1 MKLSNCPNGSP
12 CELKGRQICAHP
24 DRPKKNRSKC
34 VDYIPTPCDKCKL
47 KGHPYGN
54 MGKPESGVLVVSGSN
69 YDTHIEDIM
78 ARIGGASADLA
89 LPISYYCTTAVKC
102 VTDKKPSMALIRR
115 CNSYL
120 KKEIEIIKP
129 KFVLVVGDTAFKAL
143 LWDFELVTRR
153 KPEMD
158 ACAGSHIMKD
168 GILYFVVHDLR
179 SIKNDWV
186 KNQRLKEHLKDFIKY
201 VNGEKKV
208 KPVHYKEVDSEKDL
222 IYILEEAKKT
232 GRVSIDIET
241 DPLTAFLPA
250 SEILSISLTVKE
262 GESFCIPLS
271 WPTNKYFERWEF
283 TPKIN
288 IFLAILYIKK
298 IFSDLNIIKIFHNGA
313 YDITWLEHIFDCIV
327 KNYDDTMIMVFLMN
341 QNDKDRKG
349 LKFLTK
355 TNLDMGYYEYQIK
368 QYVGEGESYSNIP
381 PRVLMH
387 YNNCDT
393 DATLRLWNLF
403 RPKIKELHL
412 EDIHYKFM
420 IPNLR
425 GIINLQKTGIAINKT
440 LCVDMKYK
448 EEEKLIELFS
458 ELRTLPQVAKFERT
472 LGIEFKPSSPKHMFT
487 MVYGGE
493 LTSSE
498 EIPRKINPKTGKKV
512 GKKEYEKISYNGFNL
527 EPITVSAKN
536 SVTGKREQRVSFGK
550 KAIQKYL
557 KGIFKDIEYLDAIN
571 TYNLDSLP
579 SNTDIMKFI
588 RLISEI
594 SSIGTQLSNHIVPFI
609 DIWSK
614 TTDGCVHTSYDI
626 TGTTTGRLACVAKG
640 TMIEIVRDISK
651 FPKGIPIER
660 VNVGD
665 LAYTYDDDNNL
676 CLKKVKWAGRTG
688 HKKCVKIK
696 WKNTDGK
703 NKKGELILTPEH
715 KVRLVNK
722 KWCKAYDL
730 KFGDRILSLARVD
743 NVGYSD
749 LYGYSSQR
757 LRDHVFVANECI
769 GETKGLQVHHKD
781 GIKLNNVPD
790 NLQIMSMSEHQILHH
805 KLSGTN
811 LEDQLRRGEVNYTCG
826 LKKSIKKNTYF
837 SERVLANRPSKFRLL
852 RMLALC
858 AGRLLTV
865 VKTYNYDFDTFK
877 RYVESYSIDWREVRH
892 RYGADKKYLSKG
904 RVSKIV
910 QKFKTIPKVAKEL
923 RIGSD
928 LAKFLICRNNHIVVS
943 VEQDV
948 FYDVYNLEIEDTHK
962 YIANELCTSN
972 SRAPNLHN
980 LKREGFVKRAFVSRW
995 GDEGILL
1002 EFDYKQL
1009 ELFVMAIVSQ
1019 DPKFVY
1025 AFTHGL
1031 DLHTKTAANIVF
1043 HVLESLVTKQMRTN
1057 AKIINFGMMYL
1068 KTAFTLKEDLNVSE
1082 EEAQRIIDNFFTE
1095 YSGVKKYINTVI
1107 NTARSKG
1114 YVTTVMGRRRYLDYS
1129 SDPNGA
1135 DRQAVNTTIQSPA
1148 SDVCLTAIN
1157 QLERYHAQIAEDL
1170 TAKLVGKISD
1180 INQKE
1185 RDEAALICGTVHD
1198 SIIIDCK
1205 KKHINEIVK
1214 SSVLIMEHTNLKWIT
1229 IPLKVDVKYGHNL
1242 LDMKEYKE
1250 GETIEL

>member
-1 MKLSNCPNGSP
+1 MKSLVCPDES
-12 CELKGRQICAHP
+12 CKLKGQKTCAHP

-34 VDYIPTPCDKCKL
+34 VYYVPTPCDKCKL

-54 MGKPESGVLVVSGSN
+54 MGQPESGVLVVSGSN

-115 CNSYL
+115 CNSFL
-120 KKEIEIIKP
+120 KKEIKIIKP

-158 ACAGSHIMKD
+158 ACAGSHILKD
-168 GILYFVVHDLR
+168 GILYFVIHDLR

-186 KNQRLKEHLKDFIKY
+186 KNAKLKEHLKDFIKY

-208 KPVHYKEVDSEKDL
+208 KPVCYKEVESEKDL
-222 IYILEEAKKT
+222 VYILEEAKKT
-232 GRVSIDIET
+232 GRVSVDIET
-241 DPLTAFLPA
+241 DPLTAFLPT
-250 SEILSISLTVKE
+250 SEILSISFTVKE

-271 WPTNKYFERWEF
+271 WPTNKYFERWDF

-298 IFSDLNIIKIFHNGA
+298 IFTNPNITKIFHFGS
-313 YDITWLEHIFDCIV
+313 YDMTWLEHIFDCIIR
-327 KNYDDTMIMVFLMN
+327 NYDDTMIMVFLMN

-355 TNLDMGYYEYQIK
+355 TYLDMGYYEYQIK
-368 QYVGEGESYSNIP
+368 QYVGEGEPYSNIP
-381 PRVLMH
+381 PKVLMH

-412 EDIHYKFM
+412 ENIHYKFM

-448 EEEKLIELFS
+448 EEEKLVGLFS
-458 ELRTLPQVAKFERT
+458 KLRTLPQVANFERK
-472 LGIEFKPSSPKHMFT
+472 LGIEFKPSSPKHMFA

-498 EIPRKINPKTGKKV
+498 EVPRKINPKNGKKV
-512 GKKEYEKISYNGFNL
+512 GKKEFEKIDYNGFNL

-588 RLISEI
+588 RLVSEI
-594 SSIGTQLSNHIVPFI
+594 SSIETQLSNHIAPFI
-609 DIWSK
+609 DIWSM
-614 TTDGCVHTSYDI
+614 TIDGCVHTSYDI
-626 TGTTTGRLACVAKG
+626 TGTTTGRLAS
-640 TMIEIVRDISK
+640 RS
-651 FPKGIPIER
+651 P
-660 VNVGD
+660 
-665 LAYTYDDDNNL
+665 
-676 CLKKVKWAGRTG
+676 
-688 HKKCVKIK
+688 
-696 WKNTDGK
+696 
-703 NKKGELILTPEH
+703 
-715 KVRLVNK
+715 
-722 KWCKAYDL
+722 
-730 KFGDRILSLARVD
+730 
-743 NVGYSD
+743 
-749 LYGYSSQR
+749 
-757 LRDHVFVANECI
+757 
-769 GETKGLQVHHKD
+769 
-781 GIKLNNVPD
+781 
-790 NLQIMSMSEHQILHH
+790 NLQ
-805 KLSGTN
+805 
-811 LEDQLRRGEVNYTCG
+811 
-826 LKKSIKKNTYF
+826 
-837 SERVLANRPSKFRLL
+837 
-852 RMLALC
+852 
-858 AGRLLTV
+858 
-865 VKTYNYDFDTFK
+865 
-877 RYVESYSIDWREVRH
+877 
-892 RYGADKKYLSKG
+892 
-904 RVSKIV
+904 
-910 QKFKTIPKVAKEL
+910 
-923 RIGSD
+923 
-928 LAKFLICRNNHIVVS
+928 
-943 VEQDV
+943 
-948 FYDVYNLEIEDTHK
+948 
-962 YIANELCTSN
+962 
-972 SRAPNLHN
+972 N
-980 LKREGFVKRAFVSRW
+980 LKRDGFVKRAFVSRW

-1095 YSGVKKYINTVI
+1095 YSGVKKYIQLVI
-1107 NTARSKG
+1107 STARSRG
-1114 YVTTVMGRRRYLDYS
+1114 YVTTIMGRRRYLDYS

-1157 QLERYHAQIAEDL
+1157 QLETYHVQIAENL
-1170 TAKLVGKISD
+1170 TAKLVGKFSD
-1180 INQKE
+1180 INRKE
-1185 RDEAALICGTVHD
+1185 RDEAALVCGTVHD
-1198 SIIIDCK
+1198 SIIVDCK
-1205 KKHINEIVK
+1205 KKYINEIVK
-1214 SSVLIMEHTNLKWIT
+1214 SSVLIMENTNLSWIT
-1229 IPLKVDVKYGHNL
+1229 IPLKVDVKYGPNL
-1242 LDMKEYKE
+1242 LDMTEWISDE
-1250 GETIEL
+1250 EIVL